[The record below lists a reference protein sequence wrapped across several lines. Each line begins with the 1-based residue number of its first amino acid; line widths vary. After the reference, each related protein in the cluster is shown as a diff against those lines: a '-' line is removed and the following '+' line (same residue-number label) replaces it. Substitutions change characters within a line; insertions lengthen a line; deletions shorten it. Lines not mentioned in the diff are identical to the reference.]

1 LIDRRDYLPL
11 YIQSIT
17 RNLMNFSKEAASVG
31 GPEIGWYL
39 NGRAD
44 HLGRTPL
51 TTGDLLGA

>member
-1 LIDRRDYLPL
+1 
-11 YIQSIT
+11 
-17 RNLMNFSKEAASVG
+17 MNFSKEAASVG

-44 HLGRTPL
+44 YLGRTPL